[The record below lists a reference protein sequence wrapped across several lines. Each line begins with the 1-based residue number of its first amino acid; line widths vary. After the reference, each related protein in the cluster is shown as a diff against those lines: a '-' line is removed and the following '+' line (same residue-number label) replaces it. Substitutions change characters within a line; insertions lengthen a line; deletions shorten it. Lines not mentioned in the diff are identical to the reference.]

1 MKYKTKVKYI
11 DAIQWTGDNKEEM
24 WKFING
30 DFHPSVHSVGG
41 YLARF
46 EDGEIKFFEEAYFKE
61 NFIEVFEA
69 KYPTGEY

>member
-1 MKYKTKVKYI
+1 MKYKTKVKYF
-11 DAIQWTGDNKEEM
+11 DAIQWTGDNEEELSKFAGKDFCPEFYSM
-24 WKFING
+24 W
-30 DFHPSVHSVGG
+30 G